1 MYNIYTIPSRKVRL
15 TATVGTNANY
25 ICAFYRNIGVPWHSL
40 IYVPPLPQF
49 GEGVYFLEKT
59 MDEKRLALV
68 GIIIENETAVEKVN
82 SLLHEFGNYIVG
94 RMGLP
99 YRDRGVSVISVVI
112 DAPSPVINSLTGKLG
127 MQSGV
132 SAKALYSSK

>member
-1 MYNIYTIPSRKVRL
+1 
-15 TATVGTNANY
+15 
-25 ICAFYRNIGVPWHSL
+25 
-40 IYVPPLPQF
+40 
-49 GEGVYFLEKT
+49 

>member
-1 MYNIYTIPSRKVRL
+1 
-15 TATVGTNANY
+15 
-25 ICAFYRNIGVPWHSL
+25 
-40 IYVPPLPQF
+40 
-49 GEGVYFLEKT
+49 

-82 SLLHEFGNYIVG
+82 SLLHEFGSYIVG

-99 YRDRGVSVISVVI
+99 YRDKGVSVISIVI

-127 MQSGV
+127 MQNGV